1 MAKLKFNGGS
11 PELKLERSSFNLSNF
26 TMFDCEQGQI
36 IPTAVYDCV
45 PGDKFNLSTSSLI
58 RTTPLI
64 KPAYTVDLMQ
74 KTASFFV
81 AYRTLYKEF
90 EDFFSGGR
98 TGNKVVPLPVIN
110 LTLLMN
116 YISTNSRSTS
126 NSIFDY
132 FGLPI
137 KASNPTIG
145 AGAGNDY
152 INAFYFLAYIKVWND
167 YFRNP
172 SIDIEVDVL
181 ELSIYYPLDDTPVKS
196 KTLNTSFVYNGQSI
210 NVLDVTSFVMGTFAT
225 INGLIPSSVK
235 LPDNFGYPEV
245 IGKCTDRIFSMEPF
259 KVNLNRDLFTS
270 ALPTFSNLDPVS
282 YGLIG
287 ALSSSGNLFD
297 GSGFAQLQTY
307 EYDTTVVGGPNT
319 LSYTTG
325 SNLAA
330 YKLTATSSK
339 VPSAGGTPSI
349 TLGIDPDSS
358 DGVGIFGSSLNNIL
372 LPNANL
378 PLNISGIYPRELRLV
393 FGLDLN
399 QQLRNLTGSRYQDLL
414 KAFYGVTVR
423 DYRLN
428 LAEYIG
434 GSRQPVYISEVLQTS
449 ETSSTPLGEQGGH
462 AIASGYGKHGSYFVE
477 ELGCIINL
485 FWINS
490 TSLYTQ
496 GIRRDWRKFL
506 FDDFFFSSFE
516 NLGDQEIFQEELV
529 YTFGGSNTTAVEGP
543 SYNQKIFG
551 FSPRYSEYKYYND
564 TVVGGFRGNYR
575 YWTQARIFGIKDISG
590 TLQGY
595 PVLSPEFIKPDF
607 SQNNRIFQTIDADF
621 TLKPYLVKFENRT
634 IAFRPMK
641 QNSIGYLIDHF

>member
-11 PELKLERSSFNLSNF
+11 PELKLDRSSFNLSNF
-26 TMFDCEQGQI
+26 TMFDCEQGQL

-45 PGDKFNLSTSSLI
+45 PGDKFNLSTSSLV

-64 KPAYTVDLMQ
+64 KPAFTVDLMQ

-81 AYRTLYKEF
+81 AYRTLFKDF

-98 TGNKVVPLPVIN
+98 SGNKVVPLPVVN
-110 LTLLMN
+110 LGLLTYYLKNFSKTTL
-116 YISTNSRSTS
+116 Y
-126 NSIFDY
+126 SILDY
-132 FGLPI
+132 FALPTYE
-137 KASNPTIG
+137 SNPNASSG
-145 AGAGNDY
+145 SGYDY
-152 INAFYFLAYIKVWND
+152 INAFYFLAYIKIWND

-181 ELSIYYPLDDTPVKS
+181 NFSIYYPGEDNPIVS
-196 KTLNTSFVYNGQSI
+196 QNHIVNIAFNGQSI
-210 NVLDVTSFVMGTFAT
+210 QGLDVTFFVAAVFNT
-225 INGLIPSSVK
+225 INGNIPSSYR
-235 LPDNFGYPEV
+235 LPNNYHIFNDVVPA
-245 IGKCTDRIFSMEPF
+245 CTKKPFSLDPF

-270 ALPTFSNLDPVS
+270 ALPTFSNTEPVS
-282 YGLIG
+282 LGISGSIG
-287 ALSSSGNLFD
+287 NNIFTHGKIHTLQMAGAGQSPMLLQNTAIGEPGIVDFPSLSVNLPANPSGNYQVTVGSTGNAEKIHANFDPFVLNSFSSGNL
-297 GSGFAQLQTY
+297 S
-307 EYDTTVVGGPNT
+307 V
-319 LSYTTG
+319 
-325 SNLAA
+325 
-330 YKLTATSSK
+330 
-339 VPSAGGTPSI
+339 
-349 TLGIDPDSS
+349 
-358 DGVGIFGSSLNNIL
+358 
-372 LPNANL
+372 
-378 PLNISGIYPRELRLV
+378 SGIYPRELRLV

-434 GSRQPVYISEVLQTS
+434 GSRQPVYVSEVLQTS
-449 ETSSTPLGEQGGH
+449 ESGSTPLGEQGGH

-496 GIRRDWRKFL
+496 CLRRDWRKFL
-506 FDDFFFSSFE
+506 LDDFFFSGFE

-529 YTFGGSNTTAVEGP
+529 YTFGESVTA
-543 SYNQKIFG
+543 SATYNQDIFG
-551 FSPRYSEYKYYND
+551 FAPRYSEYKFYND

-575 YWTQARIFGIKDISG
+575 YWTQARIFGIKDVNG
-590 TLQGY
+590 KREGY
-595 PVLSPEFIKPDF
+595 PVLSSEFIKPDF
-607 SQNNRIFQTIDADF
+607 SQNNRIFQTIDADY
-621 TLKPYLVKFENRT
+621 TLKPFLVKFENRT

-641 QNSIGYLIDHF
+641 QNSIGFLIDHF

>member
-1 MAKLKFNGGS
+1 MAKLNFNGGS
-11 PELKLERSSFNLSNF
+11 PSLKLDRSSFNLSNF
-26 TMFDCEQGQI
+26 TMFDCEQGQL

-45 PGDKFNLSTSSLI
+45 PGDKFNLSSSSLV
-58 RTTPLI
+58 RTTPLV
-64 KPAYTVDLMQ
+64 KPAFTVDLMQ

-81 AYRTLYKEF
+81 AYRTIYKDF

-98 TGNKVVPLPVIN
+98 TGNKIVPLPVIN
-110 LTLLMN
+110 IN
-116 YISTNSRSTS
+116 YII
-126 NSIFDY
+126 NSITYNNRSSVNSILDY

-137 KASNPTIG
+137 KDSNPSYSELG
-145 AGAGNDY
+145 SADY
-152 INAFYFLAYIKVWND
+152 INAFYFLAYIKIWND

-181 ELSIYYPLDDTPVKS
+181 EFSIYYPQDDMPVKANV
-196 KTLNTSFVYNGQSI
+196 TNTSFVFNGQNI
-210 NVLDVTSFVMGTFAT
+210 QVLDITPFVLAVFN
-225 INGLIPSSVK
+225 IVNGHIPSSTK
-235 LPDNFGYPEV
+235 LSDNFDNTSV
-245 IGKCTDRIFSMEPF
+245 IAACTDNLVYLDPF

-270 ALPTFSNLDPVS
+270 ALPTFSNVDPVS
-282 YGLIG
+282 LGLSGAVGDALFSSGRVNVTLKAGGADGPSIIRNSPGGIPGTIPFPSLSVTLPELPETGFVPDGTYDITTNAIG
-287 ALSSSGNLFD
+287 VPEAIRSHFDPIVLNSFTSGNL
-297 GSGFAQLQTY
+297 
-307 EYDTTVVGGPNT
+307 
-319 LSYTTG
+319 
-325 SNLAA
+325 
-330 YKLTATSSK
+330 
-339 VPSAGGTPSI
+339 
-349 TLGIDPDSS
+349 
-358 DGVGIFGSSLNNIL
+358 SL
-372 LPNANL
+372 
-378 PLNISGIYPRELRLV
+378 SGIYPRELRLV

-449 ETSSTPLGEQGGH
+449 ETGSTPLGEQGGH

-496 GIRRDWRKFL
+496 GVRRDWRKFL
-506 FDDFFFSSFE
+506 LDDFFFSAFE

-529 YTFGGSNTTAVEGP
+529 YTFGSSAQSASSSS
-543 SYNQKIFG
+543 SYNQNIFG
-551 FSPRYSEYKYYND
+551 FSPRYSEYKFYND

-575 YWTQARIFGIKDISG
+575 YWTQARIFGIKDVSG
-590 TLQGY
+590 ELQGY
-595 PVLSPEFIKPDF
+595 PVLSPEFIKSDF
-607 SQNNRIFQTIDADF
+607 SQNNRIFQTIDADY

>member
-1 MAKLKFNGGS
+1 MANLRFNGGS
-11 PELKLERSSFNLSNF
+11 PELKLDRSSFNLSNF
-26 TMFDCEQGQI
+26 IMFDCEQGQL
-36 IPTAVYDCV
+36 IPTAAYDCV
-45 PGDKFNLSTSSLI
+45 PGDKFNLSSSSLV
-58 RTTPLI
+58 RTSPLV
-64 KPAYTVDLMQ
+64 KPAFTVDLMQ

-81 AYRTLYKEF
+81 AYRTLFKDF
-90 EDFFSGGR
+90 EEFFSGGHS
-98 TGNKVVPLPVIN
+98 GNKVVALPGLN
-110 LTLLMN
+110 FTRFTKDL
-116 YISTNSRSTS
+116 SNSGRSS
-126 NSIFDY
+126 LYSIFDY
-132 FGLPI
+132 FGLPT
-137 KASNPTIG
+137 KESNPVYNID
-145 AGAGNDY
+145 NPDI
-152 INAFYFLAYIKVWND
+152 INALYILAYIKIWND

-181 ELSIYYPLDDTPVKS
+181 DFSIYYPGSDDPVRV
-196 KTLNTSFVYNGQSI
+196 NIASFNFTFNGQSI
-210 NVLDVTSFVMGTFAT
+210 RYLNINSFIAAVFNT
-225 INGLIPSSVK
+225 INGNIPSSYRLKDSFSYDDV
-235 LPDNFGYPEV
+235 V
-245 IGKCTDRIFSMEPF
+245 AACTKSPFSMDPF

-270 ALPTFSNLDPVS
+270 ALPTFSNTEPVS
-282 YGLIG
+282 LGLTG
-287 ALSSSGNLFD
+287 VLSSSGNLFD

-307 EYDTTVVGGPNT
+307 EYDTSVVGGPNT

-330 YKLTATSSK
+330 YKLTATSST
-339 VPSAGGTPSI
+339 VPSSGGTPSI

-393 FGLDLN
+393 FGLDLK

-434 GSRQPVYISEVLQTS
+434 GSRQPIYISEVLQTS
-449 ETSSTPLGEQGGH
+449 ESGATPLGDQGGH

-477 ELGCIINL
+477 ELGCIINF

-496 GIRRDWRKFL
+496 GLRRDWRKFL
-506 FDDFFFSSFE
+506 LDDFFFSGFE
-516 NLGDQEIFQEELV
+516 NLGDQEIFQEELI
-529 YTFGGSNTTAVEGP
+529 YTIGGNSTGVT
-543 SYNQKIFG
+543 YNQNIFG
-551 FSPRYSEYKYYND
+551 FAPRYSEYKFYND

-590 TLQGY
+590 TPQGY

-607 SQNNRIFQTIDADF
+607 SQNNRIFQTIDADY
-621 TLKPYLVKFENRT
+621 TLKPFLVKFENRT